1 MIKWNGIHL
10 SISMIILIFPPRG
23 KIRQI
28 VFDPFLYKAA
38 LRMKFTHRAKD
49 IFLFGLCTFW
59 TQFVNEYI
67 CNVLKLLIN
76 LNDTNAM
83 QGYYAQSLK
92 KWSNFNLRKLPFSSI
107 WSPLVGLSRF
117 FMKLMARLSGVLFKA
132 QTNPKTKLMAGLG
145 RAVVSSMAHTN
156 KSKDTKLLRGEF
168 MDKHINIQTIV
179 DWFHRPH
186 SNFVAYQQNF
196 YGKS

>member
-28 VFDPFLYKAA
+28 VFDPYPYKAA
-38 LRMKFTHRAKD
+38 LRMKFNHRAKD
-49 IFLFGLCTFW
+49 IFLFGLFTFW
-59 TQFVNEYI
+59 TQFVNEYF
-67 CNVLKLLIN
+67 CRVFTLLIK
-76 LNDTNAM
+76 LNDTNAE
-83 QGYYAQSLK
+83 GYYAQSVK

-117 FMKLMARLSGVLFKA
+117 FMKLMARLDGVLFQA
-132 QTNPKTKLMAGLG
+132 QTNPTTKLMAGLG
-145 RAVVSSMAHTN
+145 SGSFKHGPHKQIQRHQIVMKRIYGQAHQPCLID
-156 KSKDTKLLRGEF
+156 SIGLIQALLHE
-168 MDKHINIQTIV
+168 KII
-179 DWFHRPH
+179 
-186 SNFVAYQQNF
+186 F